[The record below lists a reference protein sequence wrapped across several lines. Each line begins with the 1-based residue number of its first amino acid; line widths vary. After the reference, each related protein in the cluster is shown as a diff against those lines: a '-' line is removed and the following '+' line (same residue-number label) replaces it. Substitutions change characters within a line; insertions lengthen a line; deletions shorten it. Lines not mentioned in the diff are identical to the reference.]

1 MAVGTWRRACGEVLT
16 IYFLIFMIYALS
28 RLHMASGF
36 MSLCCIISLIID
48 KQQHSFIFSK
58 SVEECVAVALNERTL
73 KKKEKSSPLHT
84 IVFCMALK
92 ALHNSSQIV
101 VHKRHI

>member
-1 MAVGTWRRACGEVLT
+1 MLSAYVVGLYVTHTLILLLRCNDSEPSAHGVGLLT
-16 IYFLIFMIYALS
+16 
-28 RLHMASGF
+28 
-36 MSLCCIISLIID
+36 LCCIISFIID
-48 KQQHSFIFSK
+48 KKQHSFIFSK
-58 SVEECVAVALNERTL
+58 SVEECVDVALNERTL
-73 KKKEKSSPLHT
+73 NKREKSSPLHT